1 MPSGRI
7 FTQFGSTACL
17 ADVIYFDKFVTIGL
31 EVFILQQIKSS
42 QFSHVKLTS
51 PLRQCCKR
59 LLAVQP
65 RNLVPLLSALDDGE
79 IDVIRRVCWRW
90 RRCRWCRVWCA
101 STQRETIYGYWL
113 VEAHRAPCSCLSHSK
128 QRTCARNGVVRGE
141 YPLEINPPPGENPPN
156 CNPRRWTPRLM
167 CIPRR

>member
-79 IDVIRRVCWRW
+79 IDVFVGDGDAAVDVVFGARR
-90 RRCRWCRVWCA
+90 
-101 STQRETIYGYWL
+101 
-113 VEAHRAPCSCLSHSK
+113 HKDK
-128 QRTCARNGVVRGE
+128 QYMV
-141 YPLEINPPPGENPPN
+141 ID
-156 CNPRRWTPRLM
+156 
-167 CIPRR
+167 